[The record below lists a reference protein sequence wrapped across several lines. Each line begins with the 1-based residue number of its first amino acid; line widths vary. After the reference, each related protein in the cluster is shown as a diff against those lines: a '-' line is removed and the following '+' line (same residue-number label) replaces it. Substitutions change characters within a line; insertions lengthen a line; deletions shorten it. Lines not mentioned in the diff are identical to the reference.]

1 MKDLYLKPEVELKE
15 FDIVDV
21 ITGSP
26 NPGEGVV
33 ANEDPTNPSQDG
45 WTIYGSKSLIRRKL
59 KAQVYCL
66 SLLLCLNPILC
77 LPNGQF
83 FSKIALFLC
92 FVYLQKSSLVL

>member
-1 MKDLYLKPEVELKE
+1 MSFKLRDICEYRKEKIELKE

-45 WTIYGSKSLIRRKL
+45 WTIYG
-59 KAQVYCL
+59 
-66 SLLLCLNPILC
+66 
-77 LPNGQF
+77 
-83 FSKIALFLC
+83 
-92 FVYLQKSSLVL
+92 